1 MKITIIN
8 HPQAEPLTFIGNR
21 LFTKTQL
28 DEIRGVE

>member
-8 HPQAEPLTFIGNR
+8 HSRAEQLTYIGNR
-21 LFTKTQL
+21 FFTETQL